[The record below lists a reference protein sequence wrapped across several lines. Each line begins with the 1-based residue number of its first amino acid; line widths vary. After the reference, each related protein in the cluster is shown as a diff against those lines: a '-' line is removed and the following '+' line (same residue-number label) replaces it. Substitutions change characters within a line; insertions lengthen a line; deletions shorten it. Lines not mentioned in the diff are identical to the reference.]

1 MKETMK
7 ITREMVAARAGVCK
21 QTVSC
26 YFSGKRKVS
35 PAAAER
41 IERAIKELNYVPNML
56 ARSLVMKETRTL
68 AVICNDIANPNYS
81 EIIGG
86 IERAAQR
93 EGYTVAV
100 YNAKNFSQRIV
111 TDIISRRMD
120 GVIVLTFKKTIGE
133 ENFRYLAENGVRLVI
148 THSAGEHAERYM
160 QLEPDF
166 STGIDCAVRRLAELG
181 HQKVAMLSCFPPGI
195 TIDERNKFF
204 LESCARHFGGR
215 AELLTGETPMEA
227 SLRTGEILA
236 HRFLESG
243 SKATA
248 VFTTN
253 DLMAVGALR
262 VFVRSGR
269 EIAVV
274 GIDNTVFAEYV
285 VPSLSSI
292 GYDKEAYGRQLIRMF
307 LEEKNGEAPRLET
320 VPTFFIERESIFPLK
335 DGEQT
340 ENAP

>member
-1 MKETMK
+1 
-7 ITREMVAARAGVCK
+7 
-21 QTVSC
+21 
-26 YFSGKRKVS
+26 
-35 PAAAER
+35 
-41 IERAIKELNYVPNML
+41 
-56 ARSLVMKETRTL
+56 
-68 AVICNDIANPNYS
+68 
-81 EIIGG
+81 
-86 IERAAQR
+86 
-93 EGYTVAV
+93 
-100 YNAKNFSQRIV
+100 
-111 TDIISRRMD
+111 
-120 GVIVLTFKKTIGE
+120 
-133 ENFRYLAENGVRLVI
+133 
-148 THSAGEHAERYM
+148 
-160 QLEPDF
+160 
-166 STGIDCAVRRLAELG
+166 
-181 HQKVAMLSCFPPGI
+181 
-195 TIDERNKFF
+195 
-204 LESCARHFGGR
+204 
-215 AELLTGETPMEA
+215 MEA

-243 SKATA
+243 SGATA

-307 LEEKNGEAPRLET
+307 LEEKNGKAPRLET

>member
-1 MKETMK
+1 MK

-166 STGIDCAVRRLAELG
+166 
-181 HQKVAMLSCFPPGI
+181 P
-195 TIDERNKFF
+195 
-204 LESCARHFGGR
+204 
-215 AELLTGETPMEA
+215 
-227 SLRTGEILA
+227 
-236 HRFLESG
+236 
-243 SKATA
+243 
-248 VFTTN
+248 
-253 DLMAVGALR
+253 
-262 VFVRSGR
+262 
-269 EIAVV
+269 
-274 GIDNTVFAEYV
+274 
-285 VPSLSSI
+285 
-292 GYDKEAYGRQLIRMF
+292 
-307 LEEKNGEAPRLET
+307 
-320 VPTFFIERESIFPLK
+320 RES
-335 DGEQT
+335 T
-340 ENAP
+340 APSAAWRNWGIRRSPC

>member
-1 MKETMK
+1 MK

-120 GVIVLTFKKTIGE
+120 GVIVLI
-133 ENFRYLAENGVRLVI
+133 
-148 THSAGEHAERYM
+148 
-160 QLEPDF
+160 
-166 STGIDCAVRRLAELG
+166 
-181 HQKVAMLSCFPPGI
+181 
-195 TIDERNKFF
+195 
-204 LESCARHFGGR
+204 
-215 AELLTGETPMEA
+215 
-227 SLRTGEILA
+227 
-236 HRFLESG
+236 
-243 SKATA
+243 SK
-248 VFTTN
+248 
-253 DLMAVGALR
+253 R
-262 VFVRSGR
+262 PSGR
-269 EIAVV
+269 RISATLRKTAS
-274 GIDNTVFAEYV
+274 GWSSPILRASM
-285 VPSLSSI
+285 PSAICSWSPI
-292 GYDKEAYGRQLIRMF
+292 F
-307 LEEKNGEAPRLET
+307 P
-320 VPTFFIERESIFPLK
+320 RES
-335 DGEQT
+335 T
-340 ENAP
+340 APSAAWRNWGIRRSPC

>member
-1 MKETMK
+1 MK

-100 YNAKNFSQRIV
+100 YNAKNFSQLIV

-181 HQKVAMLSCFPPGI
+181 HQKVAMLSCFQPGI

-215 AELLTGETPMEA
+215 AELLTGETPME
-227 SLRTGEILA
+227 
-236 HRFLESG
+236 
-243 SKATA
+243 
-248 VFTTN
+248 
-253 DLMAVGALR
+253 
-262 VFVRSGR
+262 
-269 EIAVV
+269 
-274 GIDNTVFAEYV
+274 
-285 VPSLSSI
+285 
-292 GYDKEAYGRQLIRMF
+292 
-307 LEEKNGEAPRLET
+307 
-320 VPTFFIERESIFPLK
+320 
-335 DGEQT
+335 
-340 ENAP
+340 